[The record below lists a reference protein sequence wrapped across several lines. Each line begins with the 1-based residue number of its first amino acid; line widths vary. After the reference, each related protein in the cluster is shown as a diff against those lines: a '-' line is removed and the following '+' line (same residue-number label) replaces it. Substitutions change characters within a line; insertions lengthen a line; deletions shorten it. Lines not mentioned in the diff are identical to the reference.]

1 MTHSEFTDRFPR
13 LFHFPAS
20 RRVVETLSLGLLS
33 PTFALLLRDLP
44 SRGRQ
49 GSFDPVG
56 LHYKI

>member
-1 MTHSEFTDRFPR
+1 MGKALARLPHSFQFVRN
-13 LFHFPAS
+13 AI
-20 RRVVETLSLGLLS
+20 LSAN